1 MYTGLDISLSAAGF
15 ANIDISGKITHCV
28 FGTEKKKFK
37 HRWDRI
43 QAFLDFLEKYLID
56 TQTKYVVIEDYLINP
71 FVTNNDTTQKLTE
84 LGACVR
90 YFLYTK
96 KIPFLTVVGSQLK
109 KYATGNGNSKK
120 AVLIKELYKNY
131 DIDVNDDNEADAIYL
146 AKMCKDI
153 ATDKILDKKHMK
165 DTIEKIKK
173 ERERINWD

>member
-15 ANIDISGKITHCV
+15 ANISADGVITHCV
-28 FGTEKKKFK
+28 FGTEKKNFK
-37 HRWDRI
+37 NRWDRI
-43 QAFLDFLEKYLID
+43 QAFLDFLDKYLVD
-56 TQTKYVVIEDYLINP
+56 TKTKYVVIEDYLINP

-90 YFLYTK
+90 YFLYIK

-120 AVLIKELYKNY
+120 AVLIKELYKNCN
-131 DIDVNDDNEADAIYL
+131 IDVNDDNEADAIYL

-153 ATDKILDKKHMK
+153 AMNIVPDKKYMK
-165 DTIEKIKK
+165 ETIEKIKK
-173 ERERINWD
+173 EREKINWD